1 MWQNKISG
9 DIVYMSWG
17 PSGLRPLPHLCDR
30 SCPSIPADRSS
41 GTRRARCSCRFLRSN
56 RDGGGRSS
64 SDLEADT
71 ARKLIQ
77 CRTKNVWIKS
87 EKWHNLN
94 STTLPASL
102 MILNMRHLHFNGM
115 GTVTLLTWLQSCHED
130 QKSNVHVCFFFF
142 LFKITCLAL
151 YLPIPWYQA
160 QKLQ

>member
-1 MWQNKISG
+1 
-9 DIVYMSWG
+9 MSWG

-102 MILNMRHLHFNGM
+102 RIMILNMRHLHFNGM

-130 QKSNVHVCFFFF
+130 QKSNVHVCVCFFFF
-142 LFKITCLAL
+142 YLKSHVLLCIYL
-151 YLPIPWYQA
+151 YLGIRPKNCNKVICRYS
-160 QKLQ
+160 